1 MKTIEVVA
9 GVIKHNKSVLCLQK
23 NENKYD
29 YISYKFEF
37 PGGKVEPNEDFKK
50 ALMRELHEEMD
61 VQLEEE
67 QLSYLM
73 TVQHQYPDF
82 HIIMHTYVCETGDI
96 EFRLHEHIDAKW
108 STVETIDALDWAAA
122 DLPIVEKLKAEKI
135 I

>member
-9 GVIKHNKSVLCLQK
+9 GVIKHDKSVLCLQR

-29 YISYKFEF
+29 YISHKFEF

-82 HIIMHTYVCETGDI
+82 HIIMHTYVCVTGDI